1 MTELRFQFFGP
12 PCFTLNGASIKV
24 GRRKALALA
33 AYLAVT
39 GKSHSRER
47 LADLF
52 WPEVDR
58 ERARSSLRRT
68 LSVMTKA
75 LGKFWLAIDR
85 DTIGFVPHG
94 DLWVDVIRFRELT
107 ARASSGA
114 ESVAALEEAALIYD
128 GFFLA
133 GFSLGDAPD
142 FDDWQFEQAE
152 GLCLRA
158 ISVMAGVTE
167 GSMARGE
174 YPRAIGHAQNWAEL
188 DPLNEEAHRQLIRLY
203 CQTGE
208 QGFALR
214 QYEKCKDLLEK
225 ELGVLPDKAT
235 SALAATIRTKPFAP
249 EKPFSLPLTNLPAQS
264 TRFVGRKQEIKAL
277 VGRMADPGVRLL
289 TLTGPGGIGKTR
301 LALEAAI
308 VMEAAPAL
316 EAASVMEAASAL
328 GDGFPQGVFFLSLG
342 DLSSVEA
349 VVSALVRTF
358 GLSFDEMSD
367 PLSQLLDFLGPRNPL
382 VVLDNLEHLPEAG
395 MLVLKMLNRSPGLK
409 ILATSRTRLMLKG
422 EHLFPLSGLLC
433 PGLALQAMDKH
444 AISKVEERYDA
455 VALFFSTARMVR
467 PDMELNAANVNGVI
481 RICELTQGMPLALI
495 LAAGWAEIFPP
506 EEIADEIR
514 KSLDFLKAEIR
525 DLPPSHQSMRAV
537 FDSSWNRLPE
547 NEKEIFMKL
556 SVFRDCF
563 TLDAVAAVTSIGRN
577 VAAAIAASLVRKSML
592 KADPGTGR
600 FEIHPL
606 LRQYVREEL
615 AKLNL
620 EKGMMDAHEHY
631 YLNQVNE
638 NGKQLIGE
646 GMLACRESMD
656 ADFANIRQAWFW
668 AVGERDLASLTCA
681 ATGLYVYFDMHTR
694 YHEGEAMFR
703 PAKELVQG
711 ALGENPDLGVILVCW
726 FDMHDQGFS
735 PQDPSLC
742 SLEAFQEITGVAHAW
757 LRKAVNRGDGKARA
771 FALLLMGAIAYKQ
784 ERYQRAIRL
793 FRLSLEADPGI
804 EHSFWVTIRIAL
816 CRRALGQMDR
826 AIQGFRQSHGVGS
839 KLGDAIKCAWSLGN
853 IGSAELCMGN
863 LEKAE
868 SCLRSA
874 GASFGRINAPMGMVS
889 CWEELGLIA
898 FLKGDLTQAALLADQ
913 ALGTSKDL
921 GFALSRYQRAQA
933 LKGLVLVAAGD
944 PCLGKTCLG
953 KVLKTGMSRFTA
965 HLGMTF
971 FACLEEDL
979 SAGEF
984 HLKAATGS
992 ASSVHKPQLKVLL
1005 LLASAA
1011 VAAQAGEDVAACGL
1025 LSLVFHHPSCP
1036 TALFRVWAFPCTLVA
1051 RIKSRM
1057 TPGEFDTA
1065 WNQGKNDGTPWL
1077 GIS

>member
-12 PCFTLNGASIKV
+12 PCFKLNGASIKV
-24 GRRKALALA
+24 GRRKAVALA

-52 WPEVDR
+52 WPEYDR

-85 DTIGFVPHG
+85 DTIGFVPHE

-107 ARASSGA
+107 ARAPSGA
-114 ESVAALEEAALIYD
+114 ESFAGLEGAALIYD
-128 GFFLA
+128 SSFLA

-142 FDDWQFEQAE
+142 FDDWQFEQTE
-152 GLCLRA
+152 GLCRRA
-158 ISVMAGVTE
+158 ISVMARLTE
-167 GSMARGE
+167 GCMGRGE
-174 YPRAIGHAQNWAEL
+174 YPRAIGHAQDWVEL
-188 DPLNEEAHRQLIRLY
+188 DPLNEKAHRQLIRLY
-203 CQTGE
+203 CQTGQ

-214 QYEKCKDLLEK
+214 QYEKCKDLLQK
-225 ELGVLPDKAT
+225 ELGVLPEEVT
-235 SALAATIRTKPFAP
+235 SALAATIRTKKLAS
-249 EKPFSLPLTNLPAQS
+249 EQPFSLPLTNLPAQS
-264 TRFVGRKQEIKAL
+264 TRFVGRKQEIKTL
-277 VGRMADPGVRLL
+277 VDRMSDPGVRLL

-301 LALEAAI
+301 LALEAAT
-308 VMEAAPAL
+308 VLEAASAMEAAPT
-316 EAASVMEAASAL
+316 L
-328 GDGFPQGVFFLSLG
+328 GGGFPQGVFFLSLG
-342 DLSSVEA
+342 TLSTVEA
-349 VVSALVRTF
+349 VVSALVRVF

-367 PLSQLLDFLGPRNPL
+367 PLRQLLDFLGPRNPL

-395 MLVLKMLNRSPGLK
+395 MLVSEMLNQSPGLK

-433 PGLALQAMDKH
+433 PGTQLQAMDKR
-444 AISKVEERYDA
+444 AISKAEERYDA
-455 VALFFSTARMVR
+455 VALFLSTARMVM
-467 PDMELNAANVNGVI
+467 PDMELNAANVDGVI

-495 LAAGWAEIFPP
+495 LAAGWVEIFPP

-514 KSLDFLKAEIR
+514 KSLDFLKAEIQ
-525 DLPPSHQSMRAV
+525 DLSPSHQSMRAV
-537 FDSSWNRLPE
+537 FDSSWSRLPE
-547 NEKEIFMKL
+547 NEKKIFMKL
-556 SVFRDCF
+556 SVFRDSF
-563 TLDAVAAVTSIGRN
+563 TMDAVASVTGTGRN
-577 VAAAIAASLVRKSML
+577 LAVSIAASLVWKSML
-592 KADPGTGR
+592 EADPGTGR
-600 FEIHPL
+600 FKIHPL

-615 AKLNL
+615 TKLDL
-620 EKGMMDAHEHY
+620 VKGMMDAHKNY
-631 YLNQVNE
+631 YLNLVHE

-646 GMLACRESMD
+646 GMLACRQNMD

-668 AVGERDLASLTCA
+668 AVDERDLASLTRA

-703 PAKELVQG
+703 PAKELVPAAPG
-711 ALGENPDLGVILVCW
+711 ANPDPGVILVCW
-726 FDMHDQGFS
+726 FDMQEQGLS
-735 PQDPSLC
+735 PQDPPLS
-742 SLEAFQEITGVAHAW
+742 SLEAFQEITGVAQAAQAW
-757 LRKAVNRGDGKARA
+757 LRKAVKGGHGQARA
-771 FALLLMGAIAYKQ
+771 LALLLMGAIAYGQ

-793 FRLSLEADPGI
+793 FRLSLEADPLV
-804 EHSFWVTIRIAL
+804 EHSFWVSIRIAL
-816 CRRALGQMDR
+816 CWRALGQMDR
-826 AIQGFRQSHGVGS
+826 AILGFRQSHGVGS
-839 KLGDAIKCAWSLGN
+839 RLGDAIKCAWSLGN

-868 SCLRSA
+868 SCLWSA
-874 GASFGRINAPMGMVS
+874 GESFGRINAPMGMVS

-898 FLKGDLTQAALLADQ
+898 FLKGDLTQATLLADQ

-921 GFALSRYQRAQA
+921 GFALSRYQRARA

-944 PCLGKTCLG
+944 PSLGETCLR
-953 KVLKTGMSRFTA
+953 KVLKTGMSSFTA

-979 SAGEF
+979 SAAEF
-984 HLKAATGS
+984 HLKSAAGS

-1011 VAAQAGEDVAACGL
+1011 VAVQAGEDREACGL
-1025 LSLVFHHPSCP
+1025 LSLVFHHPSSP
-1036 TALFRVWAFPCTLVA
+1036 TGLFRVWEFPGTLVA

-1057 TPGEFDTA
+1057 TPGEFDGT
-1065 WNQGKNDGTPWL
+1065 WDQGK
-1077 GIS
+1077 